1 MQGLGTIDNPYI
13 VTTPEE
19 YKSISQAPS
28 ACYKL
33 GNDIDMSS
41 SPGLAC
47 NTFSGIFD
55 GNGHRITGQTGNL
68 RSAFCR
74 NLTGGA
80 VVKNVGF
87 ALNINNTSGAI
98 TGGVAA
104 EVIGDCTIQKVWIEP
119 AIPGTIAYVRST
131 ASSPYYTP
139 YAGGI
144 VGRISNG
151 VVLIEDCY
159 LADYVQ
165 VMATDLSTSAPYS
178 PARAGGAVGSYERGT
193 LTLRRF
199 YKVRLVSAAGMYST
213 GLSDQILYKAGSTNP
228 TTSYNYYNRDYSG
241 ATSPYGTRK
250 TTSEMQSQSTYV
262 TWDFVNTWKIDGGY
276 PTLRVAVPPSK
287 IESRTINS
295 KIQFVFGR
303 ANINVTVSAKS
314 IVQHLTGRI
323 TATSAQIGTRTVIS
337 KINPIFGRATVS
349 NLIGTRTV
357 ISKINPIF
365 GRVTVTV
372 GNQIIVTLKSTLNP
386 LNGKVQ
392 TTATYSIDCFVDEST
407 SGVNVLQ
414 TVPTEKIIETAID
427 EINQAILTI
436 TPHKINRVVKS
447 IINSIIGKANTI
459 KEKTERLKSYVSPI
473 NGKADRY
480 SHYNK
485 VLRIVRSILKKIK
498 TDIDIKIPGIG
509 VKVKSDKIGTTD
521 VNIGRIYDQVK
532 VETTSPNVTVET
544 NQGQVDTTIKYQK
557 VIIRIGDE

>member
-1 MQGLGTIDNPYI
+1 MQGLGTIDSPYI

-19 YKSISQAPS
+19 YKSISNAPL

-47 NTFSGIFD
+47 NNFAGIFD

-68 RSAFCR
+68 PSAFCR
-74 NLTGGA
+74 NLTSGA

-87 ALNINNTSGAI
+87 ALNLNNTSSSY
-98 TGGVAA
+98 TGGVSAT
-104 EVIGDCTIQKVWIEP
+104 VSGDCTIQKVWIEP

-131 ASSPYYTP
+131 ASNPYYTP
-139 YAGGI
+139 YVGGI
-144 VGRISNG
+144 VGRITNG

-165 VMATDLSTSAPYS
+165 VMARDYSTSAPYS
-178 PARAGGAVGSYERGT
+178 PARAGGAVGSYEGGT

-199 YKVRLVSAAGMYST
+199 YKVRQVTAVGIYST
-213 GLSDQILYKAGSTNP
+213 PSYDQIIYKVGSIQP
-228 TTSYNYYNRDYSG
+228 TTSYNYYNRDYSNVD
-241 ATSPYGTRK
+241 SPYGTRK
-250 TTSEMQSQSTYV
+250 TTSEMQSQATYT
-262 TWDFVNTWKIDGGY
+262 TWDFVNTWQIDGGY

-323 TATSAQIGTRTVIS
+323 TATITSGQIGTRTVIS
-337 KINPIFGRATVS
+337 KINPIFGRV
-349 NLIGTRTV
+349 R
-357 ISKINPIF
+357 
-365 GRVTVTV
+365 VTV

-392 TTATYSIDCFVDEST
+392 TTATYSIDCYVDEST
-407 SGVNVLQ
+407 SGVHVLQ
-414 TVPTEKIIETAID
+414 TVPKEKIIETAID
-427 EINQAILTI
+427 VINQAILTI
-436 TPHKINRVVKS
+436 TPHKTNRVVTS
-447 IINSIIGKANTI
+447 VINSIIGKANTI

-473 NGKADRY
+473 NTSARRY
-480 SHYNK
+480 SHANIA
-485 VLRIVRSILKKIK
+485 LRIVHSILKKIK
-498 TDIDIKIPGIG
+498 TDIDIKIPGLG

-532 VETTSPNVTVET
+532 VGTTSPNVTVQT

>member
-19 YKSISQAPS
+19 YKSISSAPT

-47 NTFSGIFD
+47 NNFLGIFD
-55 GNGHRITGQTGNL
+55 GNGHRIIGQTGNL
-68 RSAFCR
+68 QSAFCR
-74 NLTGGA
+74 YLTGGA

-87 ALNINNTSGAI
+87 ALNLNNSRGTS

-104 EVIGDCTIQKVWIEP
+104 EVYGDCTIQKVWIEP
-119 AIPGTIAYVRST
+119 AIPGTIAYVMST
-131 ASSPYYTP
+131 ASNPYYTP

-144 VGRISNG
+144 VGRITNG

-165 VMATDLSTSAPYS
+165 VMAVDYSTSAPYS
-178 PARAGGAVGSYERGT
+178 PARAGGAVGSYEGGT

-199 YKVRLVSAAGMYST
+199 YKVRAVSAGGMYST
-213 GLSDQILYKAGSTNP
+213 PSFDQIIYKAGSTNP
-228 TTSYNYYNRDYSG
+228 ITSYNYYNRNYSN

-250 TTSEMQSQSTYV
+250 TTSEMQSQATYI
-262 TWDFVNTWKIDGGY
+262 TWDFVNTWRIAGGY
-276 PTLRVAVPPSK
+276 PTLRFATPPK
-287 IESRTINS
+287 IESRPINS

-323 TATSAQIGTRTVIS
+323 TREQ
-337 KINPIFGRATVS
+337 
-349 NLIGTRTV
+349 IGTRTV

-365 GRVTVTV
+365 GRVTV
-372 GNQIIVTLKSTLNP
+372 GDQIEVTLKSTLDP

-414 TVPTEKIIETAID
+414 TIPKEKIIETAID

-436 TPHKINRVVKS
+436 TPHKINRVVTS
-447 IINSIIGKANTI
+447 VINSIIGKANTI

-473 NGKADRY
+473 NTSARRY
-480 SHYNK
+480 SHYNTA
-485 VLRIVRSILKKIK
+485 LRIVHSILKKIK

-521 VNIGRIYDQVK
+521 VNFERIYDQVK

>member
-19 YKSISQAPS
+19 YKSISQAPT

-55 GNGHRITGQTGNL
+55 GNGHRIIGQTGNL
-68 RSAFCR
+68 QSAFCR
-74 NLTGGA
+74 YLIGGA

-87 ALNINNTSGAI
+87 ALNLDNSSGTS

-104 EVIGDCTIQKVWIEP
+104 EVMGDCTIQKVWIEP
-119 AIPGTIAYVRST
+119 AIPGTTAYVMST
-131 ASSPYYTP
+131 AWNSYYSPYV
-139 YAGGI
+139 GGI
-144 VGRISNG
+144 VGRITNG

-159 LADYVQ
+159 LADYVE
-165 VMATDLSTSAPYS
+165 VRARDYSTSAPYS
-178 PARAGGAVGSYERGT
+178 PARAGGAVGSYEGGT

-199 YKVRLVSAAGMYST
+199 YKVRQVTAVGIYST
-213 GLSDQILYKAGSTNP
+213 PSYDQIIYKVGSIQP
-228 TTSYNYYNRDYSG
+228 ITSYNYYNRDYSN

-250 TTSEMQSQSTYV
+250 TTSEMQSQATYV
-262 TWDFVNTWKIDGGY
+262 TWDFVNTWRIAGGY
-276 PTLRVAVPPSK
+276 PTLRFATPPK

-323 TATSAQIGTRTVIS
+323 TAT
-337 KINPIFGRATVS
+337 K
-349 NLIGTRTV
+349 IGTRTV

-365 GRVTVTV
+365 GRVTVSS

-392 TTATYSIDCFVDEST
+392 TTATYTIDCFVDEST
-407 SGVNVLQ
+407 SGVSVLQ

-436 TPHKINRVVKS
+436 TPHKINRVVTS
-447 IINSIIGKANTI
+447 VINSIIGKANTI

-473 NGKADRY
+473 NTSARRY
-480 SHYNK
+480 SHLNK

-498 TDIDIKIPGIG
+498 TDIDIKIPGLG

-521 VNIGRIYDQVK
+521 VNFERIYDQVK

-544 NQGQVDTTIKYQK
+544 NQGQVDTKIKYQK

>member
-47 NTFSGIFD
+47 NNFSGIFD

-68 RSAFCR
+68 PSAFCR
-74 NLTGGA
+74 SLGWGA

-87 ALNINNTSGAI
+87 ALNLDNTSSSY

-104 EVIGDCTIQKVWIEP
+104 EVSGDCTIQKVWIEP
-119 AIPGTIAYVRST
+119 AIPGTTAYVMST
-131 ASSPYYTP
+131 AWNNYRTP
-139 YAGGI
+139 CAGGI
-144 VGRISNG
+144 VGRIFNG

-159 LADYVQ
+159 LADYVE
-165 VMATDLSTSAPYS
+165 VRARDYSTSAPYS
-178 PARAGGAVGSYERGT
+178 PARAGGAVGSYEGGT

-199 YKVRLVSAAGMYST
+199 YKVRAVTAIGMYST
-213 GLSDQILYKAGSTNP
+213 PSYDQIIYKVGSIQLI
-228 TTSYNYYNRDYSG
+228 TSDNYYNRDYSN

-250 TTSEMQSQSTYV
+250 TTSEMQSQATY
-262 TWDFVNTWKIDGGY
+262 TNWDFVNTWRIAGGY
-276 PTLRVAVPPSK
+276 PTLRFARPPK

-303 ANINVTVSAKS
+303 TNISVTVSAKS
-314 IVQHLTGRI
+314 IVQNLTGRI
-323 TATSAQIGTRTVIS
+323 TATTTGTRTVIS
-337 KINPIFGRATVS
+337 KINPIFERVMVS
-349 NLIGTRTV
+349 
-357 ISKINPIF
+357 S
-365 GRVTVTV
+365 

-407 SGVNVLQ
+407 SGVKVLQ
-414 TVPTEKIIETAID
+414 TVPKEKIIETAID
-427 EINQAILTI
+427 VINQAILTI
-436 TPHKINRVVKS
+436 TPHKTNRVVTS
-447 IINSIIGKANTI
+447 VINSIIGKANTI

-480 SHYNK
+480 LHLNK

-498 TDIDIKIPGIG
+498 TDIDIKIPGLG

>member
-1 MQGLGTIDNPYI
+1 MQGLGTIDSPYI

-19 YKSISQAPS
+19 YKSISQAPT

-47 NTFSGIFD
+47 NIFAGIFD

-68 RSAFCR
+68 QSAFCR
-74 NLTGGA
+74 YLTNGA

-87 ALNINNTSGAI
+87 ALNLNCTTGSY

-104 EVIGDCTIQKVWIEP
+104 EVMGDCTIQKVWIEP

-131 ASSPYYTP
+131 ASNPYYNP
-139 YAGGI
+139 YVGGI
-144 VGRISNG
+144 VGRITNG

-165 VMATDLSTSAPYS
+165 VMATDLSTKAPYS
-178 PARAGGAVGSYERGT
+178 PARAGGAVGSYEGGT

-199 YKVRLVSAAGMYST
+199 YKVRAVSAGGMYST
-213 GLSDQILYKAGSTNP
+213 PSFDQIIYKAGSTKP
-228 TTSYNYYNRDYSG
+228 TTSYNYYNRDYSN

-250 TTSEMQSQSTYV
+250 TTSEMQSQATY
-262 TWDFVNTWKIDGGY
+262 TNWDFVNTWKIYGGY
-276 PTLRVAVPPSK
+276 PTLRFATPPK
-287 IESRTINS
+287 IEPRTINS
-295 KIQFVFGR
+295 KIQSVFGR

-323 TATSAQIGTRTVIS
+323 TREQ
-337 KINPIFGRATVS
+337 
-349 NLIGTRTV
+349 IGTRTV

-365 GRVTVTV
+365 GRVTV
-372 GNQIIVTLKSTLNP
+372 GDQIIVTLKSTLNP

-414 TVPTEKIIETAID
+414 TVPKEKIIETAID

-436 TPHKINRVVKS
+436 TPHKINRVVTS

-480 SHYNK
+480 IHYNK
-485 VLRIVRSILKKIK
+485 VLRIVHSILKEIK

-544 NQGQVDTTIKYQK
+544 NQGQVDTKIKYQK

>member
-19 YKSISQAPS
+19 YKSISKAPT

-47 NTFSGIFD
+47 NIFAGIFD
-55 GNGHRITGQTGNL
+55 GNGYRIIGQTGNL
-68 RSAFCR
+68 QSAFCR
-74 NLTGGA
+74 YLTNGA

-87 ALNINNTSGAI
+87 ALNLNNISGRS

-104 EVIGDCTIQKVWIEP
+104 EVNGDCTIQKVWIEP
-119 AIPGTIAYVRST
+119 AIPDTIAYVRST
-131 ASSPYYTP
+131 ASNPYYTP
-139 YAGGI
+139 YVGGI
-144 VGRISNG
+144 VGRITKG

-178 PARAGGAVGSYERGT
+178 PARAGGAVGSYEGGT

-199 YKVRLVSAAGMYST
+199 YKVRQVTAGGLYST
-213 GLSDQILYKAGSTNP
+213 GSSDQILYKAGSTNP
-228 TTSYNYYNRDYSG
+228 TTSYNYYNRDYSS

-250 TTSEMQSQSTYV
+250 TTSEMQSQATYI
-262 TWDFVNTWKIDGGY
+262 TWDFVNTWKINGGY
-276 PTLRVAVPPSK
+276 PTLRFAYPPK

-314 IVQHLTGRI
+314 IVQHMTGRI
-323 TATSAQIGTRTVIS
+323 TATKIGTRTVIS

-349 NLIGTRTV
+349 
-357 ISKINPIF
+357 S
-365 GRVTVTV
+365 

-427 EINQAILTI
+427 EINQAILTT
-436 TPHKINRVVKS
+436 TPHKINRVVTS
-447 IINSIIGKANTI
+447 VINSIIGKANTT

-473 NGKADRY
+473 NTSARRY
-480 SHYNK
+480 SHYNTA
-485 VLRIVRSILKKIK
+485 LRIVHSILKKIK
-498 TDIDIKIPGIG
+498 TDIDIKIPGLG

-521 VNIGRIYDQVK
+521 VNFERIYDQVK
-532 VETTSPNVTVET
+532 VGTTSPNVTVET

>member
-19 YKSISQAPS
+19 YKSISQAPT

-41 SPGLAC
+41 NPGLAC

-55 GNGHRITGQTGNL
+55 GNGHRIIGQTGNL

-74 NLTGGA
+74 YLTGGA

-87 ALNINNTSGAI
+87 ALNLDNSSGTS

-104 EVIGDCTIQKVWIEP
+104 EVSGDCTIQKVWIEP
-119 AIPGTIAYVRST
+119 AIPGTTAYVMST
-131 ASSPYYTP
+131 AWNSYYSPYV
-139 YAGGI
+139 GGI
-144 VGRISNG
+144 VGRITNG

-159 LADYVQ
+159 LADYVE
-165 VMATDLSTSAPYS
+165 VRARDYSTSAPYS
-178 PARAGGAVGSYERGT
+178 PARAGGAVGSYEGGT

-199 YKVRLVSAAGMYST
+199 YKVRAVTAVGMYST
-213 GLSDQILYKAGSTNP
+213 PSYDQIIYKVGSIQP
-228 TTSYNYYNRDYSG
+228 ITSYNYYNRDYSN

-250 TTSEMQSQSTYV
+250 TTSEMQSQATYV
-262 TWDFVNTWKIDGGY
+262 TWDFVNTWRIAGGY
-276 PTLRVAVPPSK
+276 PTLRFARPPK

-295 KIQFVFGR
+295 KIQSVFGR
-303 ANINVTVSAKS
+303 TNINVTVSAKS

-323 TATSAQIGTRTVIS
+323 TREHIGTRTVIS
-337 KINPIFGRATVS
+337 KINPIFGKVTVS
-349 NLIGTRTV
+349 
-357 ISKINPIF
+357 S
-365 GRVTVTV
+365 
-372 GNQIIVTLKSTLNP
+372 GNQIKVTLKSTLNP

-392 TTATYSIDCFVDEST
+392 TTATYTIDCFVDEST
-407 SGVNVLQ
+407 SGVNILQ

-447 IINSIIGKANTI
+447 VINPIIGKVNTI

-473 NGKADRY
+473 NASARGY
-480 SHYNK
+480 SHLNK

-498 TDIDIKIPGIG
+498 TDIDIKIPGLG

-521 VNIGRIYDQVK
+521 VNFERIYDQVK

>member
-19 YKSISQAPS
+19 YKSISSAPT

-47 NTFSGIFD
+47 NSFAGIFD
-55 GNGHRITGQTGNL
+55 GNGHRIIGQTGNL
-68 RSAFCR
+68 QSAFCR
-74 NLTGGA
+74 YLTNGA

-87 ALNINNTSGAI
+87 ALNLDNTSSSY

-104 EVIGDCTIQKVWIEP
+104 EVMGDCTIQKVWIEP
-119 AIPGTIAYVRST
+119 AIPGTIAYVMST
-131 ASSPYYTP
+131 ARNNYRTP
-139 YAGGI
+139 SAGGI
-144 VGRISNG
+144 VGRITNG

-159 LADYVQ
+159 LADYVE
-165 VMATDLSTSAPYS
+165 VRARDYSTSAPYS
-178 PARAGGAVGSYERGT
+178 PARAGGAVGSYEGGT

-199 YKVRLVSAAGMYST
+199 YKVRAVSAVGMYST
-213 GLSDQILYKAGSTNP
+213 PSYDQIIYKVGSIQP
-228 TTSYNYYNRDYSG
+228 ITSYNYYNRDYSN

-250 TTSEMQSQSTYV
+250 TTSEMQSQATYV

-276 PTLRVAVPPSK
+276 PTLRVAVPPPK

-314 IVQHLTGRI
+314 IVQNLTGRI
-323 TATSAQIGTRTVIS
+323 TAKKIITVKSYVESINTSARRYSPSEVVI
-337 KINPIFGRATVS
+337 
-349 NLIGTRTV
+349 
-357 ISKINPIF
+357 
-365 GRVTVTV
+365 
-372 GNQIIVTLKSTLNP
+372 
-386 LNGKVQ
+386 
-392 TTATYSIDCFVDEST
+392 
-407 SGVNVLQ
+407 
-414 TVPTEKIIETAID
+414 
-427 EINQAILTI
+427 
-436 TPHKINRVVKS
+436 VKS
-447 IINSIIGKANTI
+447 IMDDIVAKVPVTWKAMTTVLSKLEPINS
-459 KEKTERLKSYVSPI
+459 
-473 NGKADRY
+473 KADRY
-480 SHYNK
+480 HLFKAS
-485 VLRIVRSILKKIK
+485 RIVRSILKKIK
-498 TDIDIKIPGIG
+498 TAIDIKIPGIG
-509 VKVKSDKIGTTD
+509 AKVRSDKIGTTD

>member
-1 MQGLGTIDNPYI
+1 MEGLGTVDNPYI
-13 VTTPEE
+13 VTTIDEF
-19 YKSISQAPS
+19 KSIAKAPL

-47 NTFSGIFD
+47 NIFAGIFD

-68 RSAFCR
+68 QSAFCR
-74 NLTGGA
+74 YLTNGA

-87 ALNINNTSGAI
+87 ALNLNNSKGTF
-98 TGGVAA
+98 TGGVVA
-104 EVIGDCTIQKVWIEP
+104 EVMGDCTIQKVWIEP
-119 AIPGTIAYVRST
+119 AIPGTNAYIMST

-159 LADYVQ
+159 LADYVS
-165 VMATDLSTSAPYS
+165 VIARDYSTSAPYS
-178 PARAGGAVGSYERGT
+178 PAQAGGAVGSYVGGT

-199 YKVRLVSAAGMYST
+199 YKVRAVTASGIYST
-213 GLSDQILYKAGSTNP
+213 PSYDQIIYKAGSINP
-228 TTSYNYYNRDYSG
+228 ITSYNYYNRDYSNV
-241 ATSPYGTRK
+241 TSPYGERK
-250 TTSEMQSQSTYV
+250 TTSEMQSQATYI
-262 TWDFVNTWKIDGGY
+262 TWDFVNTWKINGGY
-276 PTLRVAVPPSK
+276 PTLRFATPPK

-295 KIQFVFGR
+295 KIQFIFGR
-303 ANINVTVSAKS
+303 ANISVTVSAKS
-314 IVQHLTGRI
+314 IVQNLTGRI
-323 TATSAQIGTRTVIS
+323 TATT
-337 KINPIFGRATVS
+337 
-349 NLIGTRTV
+349 IGTRTV

-365 GRVTVTV
+365 GRVMVSS

-407 SGVNVLQ
+407 SGVHVLQ
-414 TVPTEKIIETAID
+414 TIPTEKIIETAID

-436 TPHKINRVVKS
+436 TPHNINRVVTS
-447 IINSIIGKANTI
+447 VINSIIGRANTT

-473 NGKADRY
+473 NTSARRY

-498 TDIDIKIPGIG
+498 TDIDIKIPGLG

-521 VNIGRIYDQVK
+521 VNVERIYNQVK

-544 NQGQVDTTIKYQK
+544 NQGQVDTKIKYQK

>member
-1 MQGLGTIDNPYI
+1 MQGLGTIDSPYI

-19 YKSISQAPS
+19 YKSISNDPT

-68 RSAFCR
+68 PSAFCR
-74 NLTGGA
+74 SLGWGA

-87 ALNINNTSGAI
+87 ALNLDNSSGTS

-104 EVIGDCTIQKVWIEP
+104 EVMGDCTIQKVWIEP
-119 AIPGTIAYVRST
+119 AIPGTTAYVMST
-131 ASSPYYTP
+131 AWNSYYSPYV
-139 YAGGI
+139 GGI
-144 VGRISNG
+144 VGRITNG

-159 LADYVQ
+159 LADYVE
-165 VMATDLSTSAPYS
+165 VRARDYSTSAPYS
-178 PARAGGAVGSYERGT
+178 PARAGGAVGSYEGGT

-199 YKVRLVSAAGMYST
+199 YKVRAVSAIGIYST
-213 GLSDQILYKAGSTNP
+213 PSYDQIIYKVGSIQP
-228 TTSYNYYNRDYSG
+228 ITSYNYYNRDYSN

-250 TTSEMQSQSTYV
+250 TTSEMQSQATYV
-262 TWDFVNTWKIDGGY
+262 TWDFVNTWRIAGGY
-276 PTLRVAVPPSK
+276 PTLRFARPPK

-314 IVQHLTGRI
+314 IVQHSTGRI
-323 TATSAQIGTRTVIS
+323 TATVT
-337 KINPIFGRATVS
+337 
-349 NLIGTRTV
+349 GTRTV

-365 GRVTVTV
+365 GRVTVV
-372 GNQIIVTLKSTLNP
+372 KGNQIIVTLKSTLNP

-392 TTATYSIDCFVDEST
+392 RTATYSIDCFVDEST
-407 SGVNVLQ
+407 SGVKVLQ
-414 TVPTEKIIETAID
+414 TVAPPKI
-427 EINQAILTI
+427 
-436 TPHKINRVVKS
+436 KRVVTS
-447 IINSIIGKANTI
+447 VINSIIGKANTI

-480 SHYNK
+480 IH
-485 VLRIVRSILKKIK
+485 LIK
-498 TDIDIKIPGIG
+498 F
-509 VKVKSDKIGTTD
+509 
-521 VNIGRIYDQVK
+521 
-532 VETTSPNVTVET
+532 
-544 NQGQVDTTIKYQK
+544 
-557 VIIRIGDE
+557 

>member
-1 MQGLGTIDNPYI
+1 MQGLGTIDSPYI

-19 YKSISQAPS
+19 YKSISSAPT

-47 NTFSGIFD
+47 NSFAGIFD

-68 RSAFCR
+68 QSAFCR
-74 NLTGGA
+74 YLTNGA

-87 ALNINNTSGAI
+87 ALNLDCTSGRS

-104 EVIGDCTIQKVWIEP
+104 EVMGDCTIQKVWIEP
-119 AIPGTIAYVRST
+119 ATPGNIAYVRST
-131 ASSPYYTP
+131 ASNPYYSPYV
-139 YAGGI
+139 GGI
-144 VGRISNG
+144 VGRITNG

-165 VMATDLSTSAPYS
+165 VMARDFSTSSPYS
-178 PARAGGAVGSYERGT
+178 PARAGGAVGSYEGGT

-199 YKVRLVSAAGMYST
+199 YKVRQAAAVGMYST
-213 GLSDQILYKAGSTNP
+213 PKFDQIIYKVGSLNP
-228 TTSYNYYNRDYSG
+228 ITSDNYYNRDYTN

-250 TTSEMQSQSTYV
+250 TTSEMQSQATY
-262 TWDFVNTWKIDGGY
+262 TNWDFVNTWQIDGGY
-276 PTLRVAVPPSK
+276 PTLKFARPK

-295 KIQFVFGR
+295 KIQFMFGR
-303 ANINVTVSAKS
+303 ANISVTVSAKS
-314 IVQHLTGRI
+314 IVQNLTGRI
-323 TATSAQIGTRTVIS
+323 TANIKR
-337 KINPIFGRATVS
+337 
-349 NLIGTRTV
+349 IGTRTV

-365 GRVTVTV
+365 GRVIVDTVSS

-436 TPHKINRVVKS
+436 APHKTNRVVKS
-447 IINSIIGKANTI
+447 VINSIIGKANTI

-473 NGKADRY
+473 NTSARRY
-480 SHYNK
+480 FRINA

-521 VNIGRIYDQVK
+521 VNVKRIYDQVK

-544 NQGQVDTTIKYQK
+544 NQGQADTTIKYQK

>member
-1 MQGLGTIDNPYI
+1 VKKMQGLGTIDNPYI

-19 YKSISQAPS
+19 YKSISNDPT

-47 NTFSGIFD
+47 ITFSGIFD
-55 GNGHRITGQTGNL
+55 GNGHRIIGQTGNL
-68 RSAFCR
+68 QSAFCR
-74 NLTGGA
+74 YLTGGA

-87 ALNINNTSGAI
+87 ALNLNNINGTS

-104 EVIGDCTIQKVWIEP
+104 EVYGDCTIQKVWIEP
-119 AIPGTIAYVRST
+119 ATPGTTAYIKTT
-131 ASSPYYTP
+131 ASYSYYTP

-144 VGRISNG
+144 VGRITNG

-159 LADYVQ
+159 LADYVE
-165 VMATDLSTSAPYS
+165 VMATDLSTSAPYA
-178 PARAGGAVGSYERGT
+178 PARAGGAVGSYENGT

-199 YKVRLVSAAGMYST
+199 YKVRRVTAGGIYST
-213 GLSDQILYKAGSTNP
+213 GRFDQILYKAGKTEP
-228 TTSYNYYNRDYSG
+228 ITSYNYYNRDYSN
-241 ATSPYGTRK
+241 ATSKYGERK
-250 TTSEMQSQSTYV
+250 TTSEMQSQATYI
-262 TWDFVNTWKIDGGY
+262 TWDFVNTWRIDGGY
-276 PTLRVAVPPSK
+276 PTLRFATPPK

-314 IVQHLTGRI
+314 IVQNLTGRI
-323 TATSAQIGTRTVIS
+323 TREQ
-337 KINPIFGRATVS
+337 
-349 NLIGTRTV
+349 IGTRTV

-365 GRVTVTV
+365 GRVTVV
-372 GNQIIVTLKSTLNP
+372 KGNQIKVTLKSTLNP

-407 SGVNVLQ
+407 SGVHVLQ
-414 TVPTEKIIETAID
+414 TIPKEKIIETAID

-436 TPHKINRVVKS
+436 TPHKTNRVVKS
-447 IINSIIGKANTI
+447 VINSIIGKANTI

-473 NGKADRY
+473 NTSARRY
-480 SHYNK
+480 SYYNK

-532 VETTSPNVTVET
+532 VETTSPNVTVQT
-544 NQGQVDTTIKYQK
+544 NQGQVDTKIKYQK

>member
-1 MQGLGTIDNPYI
+1 MQGLGTIDSPYI

-19 YKSISQAPS
+19 YKSISSAPT

-47 NTFSGIFD
+47 NIFAGIFD

-68 RSAFCR
+68 QSAFCR
-74 NLTGGA
+74 YLMNGA

-87 ALNINNTSGAI
+87 ALNLNCTTGSS

-104 EVIGDCTIQKVWIEP
+104 EVSGDCTIQKVWIEP

-131 ASSPYYTP
+131 ASNPYYKP
-139 YAGGI
+139 YVGGI
-144 VGRISNG
+144 VGRITNG

-165 VMATDLSTSAPYS
+165 VMATDLSTKAPYS
-178 PARAGGAVGSYERGT
+178 PARAGGAVGSYEGGT

-199 YKVRLVSAAGMYST
+199 YKVRLVTASGMYST
-213 GLSDQILYKAGSTNP
+213 GSFDQILYKAGSTNP
-228 TTSYNYYNRDYSG
+228 ITSYNYYNRDYSG

-250 TTSEMQSQSTYV
+250 TTSEMQSQATYI
-262 TWDFVNTWKIDGGY
+262 TWDFVNTWKIAGGY
-276 PTLRVAVPPSK
+276 PTLRFATPPK

-295 KIQFVFGR
+295 KIQSVFGR
-303 ANINVTVSAKS
+303 TNINVTVSAKS

-323 TATSAQIGTRTVIS
+323 TAT
-337 KINPIFGRATVS
+337 K
-349 NLIGTRTV
+349 IGTRTV

-365 GRVTVTV
+365 GRVTVSS

-414 TVPTEKIIETAID
+414 TVPKEKIIETAID
-427 EINQAILTI
+427 VINQAILTI
-436 TPHKINRVVKS
+436 TPHKTNRVVTS
-447 IINSIIGKANTI
+447 IINSIIGKANTT

-480 SHYNK
+480 IHYNK
-485 VLRIVRSILKKIK
+485 VLRIVRSILKEIK

>member
-1 MQGLGTIDNPYI
+1 MNLPEYRIWQILKTGGEKMQGLGTIDNPYI

-19 YKSISQAPS
+19 YKSISQAPT

-47 NTFSGIFD
+47 NIFAGIFD
-55 GNGHRITGQTGNL
+55 GNGHRIIGQTGNL
-68 RSAFCR
+68 QSAFCR
-74 NLTGGA
+74 SLTSGA

-87 ALNINNTSGAI
+87 ALNLNCTAGRA

-104 EVIGDCTIQKVWIEP
+104 EVSGDCTIQKVWIEP

-131 ASSPYYTP
+131 ASNPYYTP
-139 YAGGI
+139 YVGGI
-144 VGRISNG
+144 VGRIYNG

-165 VMATDLSTSAPYS
+165 VMATDLSTTAPYS
-178 PARAGGAVGSYERGT
+178 PARAGGAVGSYEGGT

-199 YKVRLVSAAGMYST
+199 YKVRAVSAGGLYST
-213 GLSDQILYKAGSTNP
+213 GSFDQIIYKVGSIQP
-228 TTSYNYYNRDYSG
+228 ITSYNYYNRDYSN

-250 TTSEMQSQSTYV
+250 TTSEMQSQATYI
-262 TWDFVNTWKIDGGY
+262 TWDFVNTWKIAGGY
-276 PTLRVAVPPSK
+276 PTLRFATPPK

-323 TATSAQIGTRTVIS
+323 TREQ
-337 KINPIFGRATVS
+337 
-349 NLIGTRTV
+349 IGTRTV

-365 GRVTVTV
+365 GRVTVSS

-427 EINQAILTI
+427 AINQAILTT
-436 TPHKINRVVKS
+436 TPHKINRVVTS
-447 IINSIIGKANTI
+447 VINPIIGKVNTI

-473 NGKADRY
+473 NASARRY
-480 SHYNK
+480 SHYNTA
-485 VLRIVRSILKKIK
+485 LRIVRSILKKIK
-498 TDIDIKIPGIG
+498 TDIDIKIPGLG

-521 VNIGRIYDQVK
+521 VNVERIYDQVK

>member
-19 YKSISQAPS
+19 YKSISQAPT

-47 NTFSGIFD
+47 NNFSGIFD
-55 GNGHRITGQTGNL
+55 GNGHRIIGQTGNL

-74 NLTGGA
+74 YLTGGA

-87 ALNINNTSGAI
+87 ALNLDNTSGTS

-104 EVIGDCTIQKVWIEP
+104 EVMGDCTIQKVWIEP
-119 AIPGTIAYVRST
+119 AIPGTTAYVMST
-131 ASSPYYTP
+131 AWNSYYSPYV
-139 YAGGI
+139 GGI
-144 VGRISNG
+144 VGRITNG

-159 LADYVQ
+159 LADYVE
-165 VMATDLSTSAPYS
+165 VRARDYSTSAPYS
-178 PARAGGAVGSYERGT
+178 PARAGGAVGSYEGGT

-199 YKVRLVSAAGMYST
+199 YKVRAVTAVGMYST
-213 GLSDQILYKAGSTNP
+213 PSYDQIIYKVGSIQP
-228 TTSYNYYNRDYSG
+228 ITSDNYYNRDYSN

-250 TTSEMQSQSTYV
+250 TTAEMQSQSTYV
-262 TWDFVNTWKIDGGY
+262 TWDFVNTWRIAGGY
-276 PTLRVAVPPSK
+276 PTLRFATPPK

-303 ANINVTVSAKS
+303 TNINVTVSAKS

-323 TATSAQIGTRTVIS
+323 TREHIGTRTVIS
-337 KINPIFGRATVS
+337 KINPIFGKVTVS
-349 NLIGTRTV
+349 
-357 ISKINPIF
+357 S
-365 GRVTVTV
+365 

-407 SGVNVLQ
+407 SGVKVLQ
-414 TVPTEKIIETAID
+414 TIPTEKIIETAID

-436 TPHKINRVVKS
+436 TPHKTDRVVTS
-447 IINSIIGKANTI
+447 VINSIIGKANTI

-473 NGKADRY
+473 NASARGY
-480 SHYNK
+480 SHLNK

-498 TDIDIKIPGIG
+498 TDIDIKIPGLG

-521 VNIGRIYDQVK
+521 VNFERIYDQVK

-544 NQGQVDTTIKYQK
+544 NQGQVDTKIKYQK

>member
-19 YKSISQAPS
+19 YKSISNDPT

-47 NTFSGIFD
+47 NNFAGIFD

-68 RSAFCR
+68 PSAFCR
-74 NLTGGA
+74 NLTDGA

-87 ALNINNTSGAI
+87 ALNLDNTSSSY

-104 EVIGDCTIQKVWIEP
+104 EVSGDCTIQKVWIEP
-119 AIPGTIAYVRST
+119 AIPGTIAYVMST
-131 ASSPYYTP
+131 AWITIELLPR
-139 YAGGI
+139 GI
-144 VGRISNG
+144 VGRITNG

-165 VMATDLSTSAPYS
+165 VMARDYSTSAPYS
-178 PARAGGAVGSYERGT
+178 PARAGGAVGSYEGGT

-199 YKVRLVSAAGMYST
+199 YKVRAVSAVGIYST
-213 GLSDQILYKAGSTNP
+213 PSYDQIIYKVGSTNP
-228 TTSYNYYNRDYSG
+228 ITSYNYYNRDYSN

-250 TTSEMQSQSTYV
+250 TTSEMQSQATYV
-262 TWDFVNTWKIDGGY
+262 TWDFVNTWKIYGGY
-276 PTLRVAVPPSK
+276 PTLRFATPPK

-323 TATSAQIGTRTVIS
+323 TREQIGTRTVIS
-337 KINPIFGRATVS
+337 KINPIFGRVMVS
-349 NLIGTRTV
+349 
-357 ISKINPIF
+357 S
-365 GRVTVTV
+365 

-407 SGVNVLQ
+407 S
-414 TVPTEKIIETAID
+414 
-427 EINQAILTI
+427 
-436 TPHKINRVVKS
+436 
-447 IINSIIGKANTI
+447 
-459 KEKTERLKSYVSPI
+459 
-473 NGKADRY
+473 
-480 SHYNK
+480 
-485 VLRIVRSILKKIK
+485 
-498 TDIDIKIPGIG
+498 
-509 VKVKSDKIGTTD
+509 
-521 VNIGRIYDQVK
+521 
-532 VETTSPNVTVET
+532 
-544 NQGQVDTTIKYQK
+544 
-557 VIIRIGDE
+557 

>member
-19 YKSISQAPS
+19 YKSISQAPT

-47 NTFSGIFD
+47 DTFSGIFD

-68 RSAFCR
+68 QSAFCR
-74 NLTGGA
+74 YLADGA

-87 ALNINNTSGAI
+87 ALDLNNFSGTC

-104 EVIGDCTIQKVWIEP
+104 EVSGDCTIQKVWIEP
-119 AIPGTIAYVRST
+119 AIPGTIAYIKST

-144 VGRISNG
+144 VGRIYNG

-165 VMATDLSTSAPYS
+165 VMATDLSTTAPYS
-178 PARAGGAVGSYERGT
+178 PARAGGAVGSYEGGT

-199 YKVRLVSAAGMYST
+199 YKIRAVSAGGIYST
-213 GLSDQILYKAGSTNP
+213 PKYDQIIYKAGKTEP
-228 TTSYNYYNRDYSG
+228 ITSYNYYNRNYSN
-241 ATSPYGTRK
+241 AASPYGERK
-250 TTSEMQSQSTYV
+250 TTSEMQSQATYI
-262 TWDFVNTWKIDGGY
+262 TWDFVNTWRIKDGEY
-276 PTLRVAVPPSK
+276 PTLRFATPPK

-295 KIQFVFGR
+295 KIQSVFGR
-303 ANINVTVSAKS
+303 ANISVTVSAKS

-323 TATSAQIGTRTVIS
+323 TATITREQIGTRTVIS
-337 KINPIFGRATVS
+337 KINPIFGR
-349 NLIGTRTV
+349 V
-357 ISKINPIF
+357 I
-365 GRVTVTV
+365 V
-372 GNQIIVTLKSTLNP
+372 GNQIKVTLKSTLNP

-407 SGVNVLQ
+407 SGVHVLQ
-414 TVPTEKIIETAID
+414 TIPKEKIIETAID

-436 TPHKINRVVKS
+436 TPHKTNRVVTS
-447 IINSIIGKANTI
+447 VINPIIGKVNTT

-480 SHYNK
+480 PHYK
-485 VLRIVRSILKKIK
+485 TALRIVHSILKKIK
-498 TDIDIKIPGIG
+498 TDIDIKIPGLG
-509 VKVKSDKIGTTD
+509 VKVRSDKIGTTD
-521 VNIGRIYDQVK
+521 VNVKRIYDQVK

>member
-1 MQGLGTIDNPYI
+1 MNLPEYRIWQILKTGGEKMQGLGTIDNPYI

-19 YKSISQAPS
+19 YKSISQAPT

-47 NTFSGIFD
+47 NIFAGIFD
-55 GNGHRITGQTGNL
+55 GNGHRIIGQTGNL
-68 RSAFCR
+68 QSAFCR
-74 NLTGGA
+74 YLQMGA

-87 ALNINNTSGAI
+87 ALNLNCISGRA

-104 EVIGDCTIQKVWIEP
+104 EVRGDCTIQKVWIEP
-119 AIPGTIAYVRST
+119 ATPGTIAYVRST
-131 ASSPYYTP
+131 ASNPYYSPYV
-139 YAGGI
+139 GGI
-144 VGRISNG
+144 VGRITNG

-178 PARAGGAVGSYERGT
+178 PARAGGAVGSYEGGT

-199 YKVRLVSAAGMYST
+199 YKVRVVTASGLYST
-213 GLSDQILYKAGSTNP
+213 GSFDQIIYKAGSTAP
-228 TTSYNYYNRDYSG
+228 ITSDNYYNRDYSNR
-241 ATSPYGTRK
+241 TSPYGTRK
-250 TTSEMQSQSTYV
+250 TTSEMQSQATY
-262 TWDFVNTWKIDGGY
+262 TNWDFVNTWQIDGGY
-276 PTLRVAVPPSK
+276 PTLRVEAIPPK

-303 ANINVTVSAKS
+303 ANISVTVSAKS
-314 IVQHLTGRI
+314 IVQNLTGRI
-323 TATSAQIGTRTVIS
+323 TANIKQIGTRTVIS
-337 KINPIFGRATVS
+337 KINPIFGRVIVDTVS
-349 NLIGTRTV
+349 
-357 ISKINPIF
+357 
-365 GRVTVTV
+365 V
-372 GNQIIVTLKSTLNP
+372 GNRIKVTLKSTLNP

-392 TTATYSIDCFVDEST
+392 TTAIYSIDCFVDEST
-407 SGVNVLQ
+407 SGVKVLQ
-414 TVPTEKIIETAID
+414 TIPKEKIIETAID

-436 TPHKINRVVKS
+436 APPKRVVTS
-447 IINSIIGKANTI
+447 VINSIIGKANTT

-473 NGKADRY
+473 NTSARRY
-480 SHYNK
+480 SHYNTA
-485 VLRIVRSILKKIK
+485 LRIVRSILKKIK
-498 TDIDIKIPGIG
+498 TDIDIKIPGLG

-521 VNIGRIYDQVK
+521 VNVERIYDQVK

>member
-1 MQGLGTIDNPYI
+1 MNLPEHRIWQIFKTGGEKMQGLGTIDNPYI

-19 YKSISQAPS
+19 YKSISSAPT

-47 NTFSGIFD
+47 NIFAGIFD

-68 RSAFCR
+68 RSAFCIS
-74 NLTGGA
+74 LTNGA

-87 ALNINNTSGAI
+87 ALNINNSSGRAV
-98 TGGVAA
+98 GGVAA
-104 EVIGDCTIQKVWIEP
+104 EVSGDCTIQKVWIEP

-139 YAGGI
+139 YVGGI
-144 VGRISNG
+144 VGRIYKG

-165 VMATDLSTSAPYS
+165 VMAIDLSTSAPYS
-178 PARAGGAVGSYERGT
+178 PARAGGAVGSYEGGT

-199 YKVRLVSAAGMYST
+199 YKVRAVTASGLYST
-213 GLSDQILYKAGSTNP
+213 GSFDQILYKAGSINP
-228 TTSYNYYNRDYSG
+228 ITSYNYYNRDYSNV
-241 ATSPYGTRK
+241 TSPYGTRK
-250 TTSEMQSQSTYV
+250 TTSEMQSQATY
-262 TWDFVNTWKIDGGY
+262 TNWDFVNTWKIDGGY
-276 PTLRVAVPPSK
+276 PTLRFAAPPK

-295 KIQFVFGR
+295 KIQFIFGR

-314 IVQHLTGRI
+314 IVQNLTGRI
-323 TATSAQIGTRTVIS
+323 TATITSEQ
-337 KINPIFGRATVS
+337 
-349 NLIGTRTV
+349 IGTRTV

-365 GRVTVTV
+365 GRVTATV
-372 GNQIIVTLKSTLNP
+372 GNQTIVTLKSTLNP

-407 SGVNVLQ
+407 SGVSVLQ
-414 TVPTEKIIETAID
+414 TIPTEKIIETAID

-436 TPHKINRVVKS
+436 TPHKTNRVVTS
-447 IINSIIGKANTI
+447 VINSIIEKVNTT
-459 KEKTERLKSYVSPI
+459 KEKTERLKSYISPI
-473 NGKADRY
+473 NTSARRY
-480 SHYNK
+480 FHYNK
-485 VLRIVRSILKKIK
+485 VLRIVHSILKKIK

-509 VKVKSDKIGTTD
+509 AKVKSDKIGTTD
-521 VNIGRIYDQVK
+521 VNFERIYNQVK

-544 NQGQVDTTIKYQK
+544 NQGQVDTKIKYQK